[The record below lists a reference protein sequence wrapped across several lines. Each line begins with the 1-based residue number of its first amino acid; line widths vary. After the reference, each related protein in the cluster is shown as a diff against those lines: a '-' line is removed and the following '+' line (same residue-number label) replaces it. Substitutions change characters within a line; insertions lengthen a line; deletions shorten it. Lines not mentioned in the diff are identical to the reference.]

1 MLSSA
6 RTRAELPST
15 ACAARADSG
24 ARGLVRGSFSY
35 WVCSLPV
42 PCLALYHS
50 RVTLAGSI
58 LAVLLWPSSVSRK
71 HWAGEQGTSRGQAG
85 WAAVTAPEGITVAL
99 TPLLPLRP
107 AGSPV
112 RPLVPPT
119 ALPSPPVLPPVS
131 LQALA
136 GLLDPRVASEFIPCL
151 AKPLALN
158 SLSPALRVA
167 SVLLIGPWLTLG
179 LTALSHS

>member
-1 MLSSA
+1 MA
-6 RTRAELPST
+6 
-15 ACAARADSG
+15 
-24 ARGLVRGSFSY
+24 
-35 WVCSLPV
+35 
-42 PCLALYHS
+42 
-50 RVTLAGSI
+50 
-58 LAVLLWPSSVSRK
+58 
-71 HWAGEQGTSRGQAG
+71 
-85 WAAVTAPEGITVAL
+85 APEGITVAL

-112 RPLVPPT
+112 GPLVPPT